1 MNLGKLLACP
11 FLWLAFTQK
20 AHYNAAMK
28 INQRPLPYAEK
39 LAQRQLKDIDT
50 VVIHCTELPDLAT
63 ARQFAEKV
71 HYASGTGNSGHF
83 YIDKNGEVHQWV
95 PLNRVAHH
103 VAGHNAHSIGIELD
117 NRGRYQDWFASD
129 HQTPTDPYPPRQ
141 IAALVALLKQL
152 QQKLPS
158 LKYIAG
164 HEDLDQRLIPAED
177 NPERLIRRKID
188 PGPLFPWETVMA
200 NTRLINI
207 GPQAHKKT
215 TEKPPQPDVGN
226 SHE

>member
-1 MNLGKLLACP
+1 
-11 FLWLAFTQK
+11 
-20 AHYNAAMK
+20 MK
-28 INQRPLPYAEK
+28 INLRPLPYESK
-39 LAQRQLKDIDT
+39 LATRPLDAIDT

-63 ARQFAEKV
+63 ARQFAEKI

-83 YIDKNGEVHQWV
+83 YLGKDGQVHQWV
-95 PLNRVAHH
+95 AVNRVAHH

-117 NRGRYQDWFASD
+117 NRGRYPHWFASN

-164 HEDLDQRLIPAED
+164 HEDLDQRLIPAQD

-207 GPQAHKKT
+207 GPQGDNQRQVKT
-215 TEKPPQPDVGN
+215 PQASTGKT
-226 SHE
+226 HE